1 MAFLLIEIKCWGLTQ
16 PTLTLALV
24 SPSPTANKKSA
35 SRPSK
40 RLPCREPKPLRHLER
55 RRHRQEHTARGGR
68 RADNRQPR
76 RHTGR
81 RRHFPCR
88 TVFGQS
94 GGKPRSG
101 GQSGGQCAGW
111 GSNRL
116 CGGRECRYDGSR
128 SECRL
133 EQ

>member
-16 PTLTLALV
+16 PTLTLASASL
-24 SPSPTANKKSA
+24 SPTANKKSA
-35 SRPSK
+35 IRSSK
-40 RLPCREPKPLRHLER
+40 RLPCRKPKPLRHLER
-55 RRHRQEHTARGGR
+55 RRHRQEYPARSGR
-68 RADNRQPR
+68 RTDDGQPR

-101 GQSGGQCAGW
+101 GQSGGQRAGR
-111 GSNRL
+111 GGHRL
-116 CGGRECRYDGSR
+116 CGGR
-128 SECRL
+128 
-133 EQ
+133 